1 LNSIEDKDE
10 ADENEDGVD
19 IVGIIALETHLKTS
33 IYFIKK
39 SA

>member
-1 LNSIEDKDE
+1 MEDNDE
-10 ADENEDGVD
+10 AEENEDGVD
-19 IVGIIALETHLKTS
+19 IVGIIALETHLKTC

>member
-1 LNSIEDKDE
+1 MEDKEEEED
-10 ADENEDGVD
+10 NEEGVD
-19 IVGIIALETHLKTS
+19 IVGIIALETHLKTC